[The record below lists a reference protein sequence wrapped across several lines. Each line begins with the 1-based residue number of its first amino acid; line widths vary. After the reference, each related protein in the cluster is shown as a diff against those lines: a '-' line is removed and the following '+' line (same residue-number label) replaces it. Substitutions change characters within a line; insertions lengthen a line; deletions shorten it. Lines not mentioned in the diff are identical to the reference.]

1 VLKLMLESTPLL
13 LPRLSGQDEMRMHT
27 SVRGL
32 VVGVAG
38 RLGWSIGAHV
48 IALVD
53 STLIPI

>member
-13 LPRLSGQDEMRMHT
+13 LSRLSGQDEMRMHM

-32 VVGVAG
+32 VVEVAG
-38 RLGWSIGAHV
+38 RLGWSIGAHA

>member
-1 VLKLMLESTPLL
+1 MLESTPLL